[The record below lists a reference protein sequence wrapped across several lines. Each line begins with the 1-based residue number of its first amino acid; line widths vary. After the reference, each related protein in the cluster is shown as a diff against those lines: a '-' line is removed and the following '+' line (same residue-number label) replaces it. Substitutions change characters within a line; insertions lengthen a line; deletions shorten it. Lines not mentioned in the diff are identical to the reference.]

1 MKKGHLLLIIVFLI
15 IVIGCIGFYLRKPNT
30 EAPIVEPPL
39 GGPIEKVT
47 DRDNY
52 YMVENCVN
60 KFYSYYEAIFEN
72 KNPEEEDVKKTYNL
86 LDKQYIKFKNITEE
100 NLSTILLPINESV
113 VNIYNMYVSKQS
125 EDISVYIVKGIL
137 RDVTSKELTNFIIMV
152 KIDKQNGTFS
162 VLLQDY
168 IDEKHKDINIG
179 TNLTIESFSN
189 IERNRNNIYVLEE
202 ITNKTYIL
210 DLFARYKEEVLYNIQ
225 LAYENLDE
233 QYRTY
238 KFGTLEK
245 FKEYVEKNKARHTNM
260 ELEQFKV
267 SEEEGYKQYIG
278 IDKDGYY
285 YIFREVEL
293 MKYTI
298 ILDTYTIDLPEF
310 LERYNAASTV
320 DRVGYN
326 IQKVL
331 DAINSKDYEYVYN
344 KLDFEFKAVNYVTL
358 EKFEKD
364 IQEKLFERNE
374 VKKVSSYN
382 EGSTYA
388 FKLTITDV
396 KDNEKER
403 DMTVIMRLGEGTNF
417 VMSLSFEE

>member
-86 LDKQYIKFKNITEE
+86 LDKQYISFKNITQE
-100 NLSTILLPINESV
+100 NLATILLPINESV
-113 VNIYNMYVSKQS
+113 VNIYDMYVSNQN
-125 EDISVYIVKGIL
+125 EYMSVYIVNGIL
-137 RDVTSKELTNFIIMV
+137 RETISKELTNFTIMI

-168 IDEKHKDINIG
+168 IKERYKDLNIG
-179 TNLTIESFSN
+179 SNLTTELVNN
-189 IERNRNNIYVLEE
+189 IEENRNNTYVFEE
-202 ITNKTYIL
+202 ITDKIYML
-210 DLFARYKEEVLYNIQ
+210 DLFARYKEEVLYNTD
-225 LAYENLDE
+225 LAYENLDQE
-233 QYRTY
+233 YKVA
-238 KFGTLEK
+238 KFGTLKK
-245 FKEYVEKNKARHTNM
+245 FKEYAEDNKNRHSTM

-285 YIFREVEL
+285 YIFRETEL
-293 MKYTI
+293 MKYKL

-310 LERYNAASTV
+310 LEQYSSASTV

-331 DAINSKDYEYVYN
+331 DAINTKDYEYIYN

-358 EKFEKD
+358 ESFEKAIKD
-364 IQEKLFERNE
+364 NLFERNE
-374 VKKVSSYN
+374 VKEVSSFN
-382 EGSTYA
+382 EGATYV
-388 FKLTITDV
+388 FKLIITDV
-396 KDNEKER
+396 KDNEKEQP
-403 DMTVIMRLGEGTNF
+403 MTVIMQLGEITACNF
-417 VMSLSFEE
+417 VAYS